1 MSILSLN
8 YMSFIT
14 LYLTIVYFIIREDR
28 QLVLQHQDYAKSI
41 SQKINHTLYG
51 KLRYGAG
58 VLVLRNS
65 DTIKLSGIAR

>member
-1 MSILSLN
+1 MLSFN
-8 YMSFIT
+8 YMRFLT

-28 QLVLQHQDYAKSI
+28 QLVLEHQDYAESI

-58 VLVLRNS
+58 VLALRNS

>member
-1 MSILSLN
+1 MLSFN
-8 YMSFIT
+8 YMSFLT

-28 QLVLQHQDYAKSI
+28 QLVLEHQDYAESI

-58 VLVLRNS
+58 VLALRNS

>member
-1 MSILSLN
+1 
-8 YMSFIT
+8 
-14 LYLTIVYFIIREDR
+14 
-28 QLVLQHQDYAKSI
+28 